1 MQTPFMCAL
10 MGKTKM
16 RIASVERNTRETKIS
31 LEINLDGRGENQICT
46 GIGFFDHMLTALSRH
61 SFIDMKLRVDGDLE
75 VDTHHTI
82 EDTGIV
88 IGEAIRKALGD
99 KMAIRRYGSCIL
111 PMDEALVLC
120 AVDLSDRPYL
130 QYDLQLDREFVG
142 NLETEMVREFFYAL
156 SYSARM
162 NLHIKEFSGVN
173 NHHKIEVAFKALAR
187 ALKEAVSIDESIQGV
202 LSTKGIL

>member
-10 MGKTKM
+10 MGKSKM

-31 LEINLDGRGENQICT
+31 LEINLDGCGENQICT

-61 SFIDMKLRVDGDLE
+61 SFIDMKLKVDGDLE

-88 IGEAIRKALGD
+88 IGEAIRN
-99 KMAIRRYGSCIL
+99 
-111 PMDEALVLC
+111 
-120 AVDLSDRPYL
+120 
-130 QYDLQLDREFVG
+130 LQLDREFVG

-173 NHHKIEVAFKALAR
+173 NHHKIEAAFKALAR